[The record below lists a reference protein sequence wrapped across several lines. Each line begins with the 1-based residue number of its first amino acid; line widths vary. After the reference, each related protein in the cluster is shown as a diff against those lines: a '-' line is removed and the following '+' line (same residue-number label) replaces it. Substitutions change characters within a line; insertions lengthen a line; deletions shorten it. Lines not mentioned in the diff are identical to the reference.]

1 LVNWSRSRLRGLVGV
16 SPDVRERVTAAARLV
31 GYRPNKLAQSLVVGR
46 TQAIGVLL
54 PTPHGNSYFL
64 GVIEAIHQCARELLI
79 AI

>member
-1 LVNWSRSRLRGLVGV
+1 M
-16 SPDVRERVTAAARLV
+16 RERVTAAARLV